1 MSFSIFLL
9 QDFVFNR
16 RKYFVEG
23 KLVCYT
29 LSWAGPPVLMEEI
42 PNGYLS
48 GNIVSS
54 AVSTVQALL

>member
-9 QDFVFNR
+9 QGFVFDR
-16 RKYFVEG
+16 RMYFVEG
-23 KLVCYT
+23 TLVCYT
-29 LSWAGPPVLMEEI
+29 LSWAHLPVLTEEV

-48 GNIVSS
+48 GNVVSS